1 MLGKVL
7 HMKEITNIWFWIKEI
22 WKMRK
27 SMVLLSIIRLIFQ
40 TIEPYI
46 MVLFPSM
53 IIEELSTYQRS
64 EIILKYILIMIT
76 SYLFCHFML
85 RFVNHFL
92 ITEDMKIGNE
102 FGNSCSERQMTMQYE
117 HCESSKI
124 HNMVSK
130 FYFPLQPEM
139 FLANVARL
147 ISSVLQVII
156 CIFVGG
162 IFNWY
167 ITVVL
172 LISIILQNIF
182 VRKAKKREFEYT
194 EVKTPKE
201 RKLQYISDVLV
212 DYQFSKELHIFYG
225 TTWLSDL
232 YSEILKTYFV
242 DLKIHMKN
250 KRGIS
255 FVLLF
260 VDILQQLFFYLV
272 FGIQVIYNG
281 LSIGYYTLYIGF
293 AARLK
298 SALFSLIE
306 SKNAI
311 QQTAEYIELYKE
323 YLNIITPNKEKE
335 DLNKY
340 IEKPIILKFVNVSF
354 CYPGANNYALK
365 DISFTV
371 KSGER
376 IALVGLNGSGKS
388 TIIKLICRL
397 YQPTKGEIL
406 LNGVNINNY
415 DIKEYYRNLSVLL
428 QDYKTIALT
437 IRENITFGD
446 GEVSDEQLYEFLFKT
461 GIDVKVS
468 EFKEGLDTYL
478 YKDFSSEG
486 IELSGGET
494 QKLVCARELYK
505 GGNILIF
512 DEPTAALDPISEYEF
527 YNNVKNMS
535 QDKVCIYISH
545 RLYSVKF
552 ADRIYVIDDGCVVEK
567 GSHEELM
574 QNKSLYYKMFT
585 TQAKMYQ

>member
-1 MLGKVL
+1 
-7 HMKEITNIWFWIKEI
+7 MKNVANIWFWIKEI

-27 SMVLLSIIRLIFQ
+27 SIVLLSIIRLIFQ

-46 MVLFPSM
+46 IVFFPSM

-64 EIILKYILIMIT
+64 EIILKYVLIMII
-76 SYLFCHFML
+76 SYFFCNL
-85 RFVNHFL
+85 LLSLINHFL
-92 ITEDMKIGNE
+92 ITEDMRIGNE
-102 FGNSCSERQMTMQYE
+102 FGNSCSEKQMTMEYE
-117 HCESSKI
+117 YCESNAI

-139 FLANVARL
+139 FLSNVARL

-172 LISIILQNIF
+172 LVSIILQNIF
-182 VRKAKKREFEYT
+182 VRKAKKKEFEYN

-212 DYQFSKELHIFYG
+212 DYQFSKELHIFNG
-225 TTWLSDL
+225 TTWLSNL

-242 DLKIHMKN
+242 DLKIHMKDR
-250 KRGIS
+250 RGIS

-260 VDILQQLFFYLV
+260 VDILQHLFFYLV
-272 FGIQVIYNG
+272 FGFQVIQNG

-293 AARLK
+293 ASRLK
-298 SALFSLIE
+298 TALFSLIE

-311 QQTAEYIELYKE
+311 QQTADYIELYKE
-323 YLNIITPNKEKE
+323 YLHIITTDDEKE
-335 DLNKY
+335 IFKKH
-340 IEKPIILKFVNVSF
+340 IEKPLILEFVNVSF
-354 CYPGANNYALK
+354 CYPGTNNYALK

-371 KSGER
+371 KNGEH

-406 LNGVNINNY
+406 LNGVDINKY

-437 IRENITFGD
+437 VRENITFGD
-446 GEVSDEQLYEFLFKT
+446 DEVTDEQLFEFLFKT
-461 GIDVKVS
+461 GIDVKIS
-468 EFKEGLDTYL
+468 ELKEGLDTYL
-478 YKDFSSEG
+478 YKDFSSGG

-527 YNNVKNMS
+527 FNNMKNMS
-535 QDKVCIYISH
+535 QDKACIYISH

-552 ADRIYVIDDGCVVEK
+552 ADRIYVMDDGCIVEE
-567 GSHEELM
+567 GSHKELM
-574 QNKSLYYKMFT
+574 QKKSLYYRMFS